1 MRFLVLMLVALLMG
15 CEATSD
21 GNVSAAQC
29 LQGENLLANLDFG
42 SSDPA
47 AGLRPW
53 SSGQHAGEKSFSTSV
68 DNGVLTIEKIGTQPW
83 FRFSQAPQARSLQGA
98 SLVFRSEIRLAL
110 DTDGPGHGF
119 DPGGGLQVLVWGD
132 PDPVT
137 GGDRLVFD
145 STMAH
150 EPRLGTTDWMEV
162 TVAFTVPPTATRM
175 RVGFVQQANGNMQVR
190 NPGLFNC
197 SN

>member
-1 MRFLVLMLVALLMG
+1 MRCLVLVLVALLMG
-15 CEATSD
+15 CEASSE
-21 GNVSAAQC
+21 GSGFALKC
-29 LQGENLLANLDFG
+29 LQSENLLANVDFG
-42 SSDPA
+42 SSAPSA
-47 AGLRPW
+47 NLRPW
-53 SSGQHAGEKSFSTSV
+53 SSGQHAGEKSFSTRV
-68 DNGVLTIEKIGTQPW
+68 DNDVLTIDRIGTQPW
-83 FRFSQAPQARSLQGA
+83 FRFSQTPQAMKLRGA
-98 SLVFRSEIRLAL
+98 SMVFRSEIRLAL
-110 DTDGPGHGF
+110 DTDSPRLGF

-132 PDPVT
+132 PDPIT

-162 TVAFTVPPTATRM
+162 SVAFTVPPTATRM
-175 RVGFVQQANGNMQVR
+175 RVGFVHQANGSMQVR

>member
-1 MRFLVLMLVALLMG
+1 MRFWVAVIAALLMG

-21 GNVSAAQC
+21 GNVSTVQC

-47 AGLRPW
+47 AGQRPW
-53 SSGQHAGEKSFSTSV
+53 NSAQHAGEKSFSTRV
-68 DNGVLTIEKIGTQPW
+68 DTGVLTIEKIGTQPW
-83 FRFSQAPQARSLQGA
+83 FRFSQALRARELQGA

-110 DTDGPGHGF
+110 DTDGLGQGF

-175 RVGFVQQANGNMQVR
+175 RVGFVQQANGSMQVR

-197 SN
+197 GK